1 MTTRQRTW
9 AIVLAAGEGTRLSTL
24 TTDISGRSIPKQYCS
39 LDGGNSLL
47 DEALQRARR
56 VVPRERLCVIV
67 ADQHRRYWQRT
78 LWALP
83 AANVIVQP
91 QNRGTANGILL
102 ATLRI
107 LERDPLARIV
117 FLPADHYVRDER
129 ALAGSLREAVASLT
143 RNPDGLTLVGIAPEE
158 ADPELGYVVPGT
170 TLSDGTRRVA
180 RFVEKPQ
187 LRTAR
192 ELLEAGALWNSFI
205 FAANGTALLG
215 MIRAR
220 LPGIVDQM
228 ATAIACQARL
238 GIPSAALDELYED
251 LPSID
256 FSRDIVQGQEAALRV
271 VAAPTCGWS
280 DLGTPAR
287 VAETLRRITLDL
299 IERTPRKQRIPA
311 YINAPAFINLAAQH
325 ARLSL
330 AG

>member
-1 MTTRQRTW
+1 MTTKQRTW

-24 TTDISGRSIPKQYCS
+24 TTDVSGRSIPKQYCS
-39 LDGGNSLL
+39 LDGGHSLL
-47 DEALQRARR
+47 DEAMQRARR

-67 ADQHRRYWQRT
+67 AEQHRRYWKRT
-78 LWALP
+78 IWTLP
-83 AANVIVQP
+83 EANVIVQP

-102 ATLRI
+102 ATLKI

-129 ALAGSLREAVASLT
+129 TLAGSLRAAAASLT
-143 RNPDGLTLVGIAPEE
+143 RNADGLTLVGIGPEE
-158 ADPELGYVVPGT
+158 ADPELGYIVPGA
-170 TLSDGTRRVA
+170 TLSDGARRVS

-187 LRTAR
+187 PTVAR
-192 ELLEAGALWNSFI
+192 ELLKSGALWNSFI
-205 FAANGTALLG
+205 FAANGPALLG
-215 MIRAR
+215 MIRSR

-228 ATAIACQARL
+228 ATAIACETRL
-238 GIPSAALDELYED
+238 GIPSAALDDLYED

-256 FSRDIVQGQEAALRV
+256 FSRDIVQGNESVLRV
-271 VAAPTCGWS
+271 IAAPACGWS

-287 VAETLRRITLDL
+287 VAETLRRITLEL
-299 IERTPRKQRIPA
+299 IERVPRKQRIPA
-311 YINAPAFINLAAQH
+311 YVNAPAFINLAAQH